1 MQRCLRDPVPEIE
14 QSARDLD
21 EAVTAHLSGAFAR
34 AEELIRLTDRPQIR
48 EWGNSLWGP
57 GGPWS
62 KPITATTAP
71 ATLTKEQRVPV
82 RMPNAAERRYLLER
96 DGYHCRF
103 CGIPVIRKE
112 VRERIRKRYPQ
123 ALQWGRTNQI
133 QHAAFQAMWVQ
144 YDHVVPHARGGTN
157 NLENIVIACAPCN
170 YGRWNRTLDEVGLL
184 DPRRYPPA
192 RSTWDGLERFR

>member
-1 MQRCLRDPVPEIE
+1 MRRCLRDPVPEIE
-14 QSARDLD
+14 QAARHLD

-34 AEELIRLTDRPQIR
+34 AEELIRLTDSPQIR
-48 EWGNSLWGP
+48 EWADSLWGP

-62 KPITATTAP
+62 KPITAATAP
-71 ATLTKEQRVPV
+71 ATITKEQRFPV
-82 RMPNAAERRYLLER
+82 RMPNAAERRHLHER

-123 ALQWGRTNQI
+123 ALQWGKTNRS
-133 QHAAFQAMWVQ
+133 QHAAFQTMWVQ

-157 NLENIVIACAPCN
+157 GLENVVIACAPCN
-170 YGRWNRTLDEVGLL
+170 YGRGNRTLDEVGLL
-184 DPRRYPPA
+184 DPRRYPPVQ
-192 RSTWDGLERFR
+192 STWDGLERFL